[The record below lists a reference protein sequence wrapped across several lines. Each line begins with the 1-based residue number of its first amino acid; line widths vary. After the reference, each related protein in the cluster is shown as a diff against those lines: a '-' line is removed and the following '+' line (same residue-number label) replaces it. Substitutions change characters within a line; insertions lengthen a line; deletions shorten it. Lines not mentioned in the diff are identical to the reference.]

1 MQANISY
8 EKAIL
13 QAESYCARSEK
24 CISEVEQ
31 KLHDWGIEPSISEKV
46 ISHLVEHKFIDSKR
60 FAQAFAN
67 DKFRFNKWGKNKIK
81 MALIQKKISNKL
93 ISCVLN
99 EIPENEYNAI
109 VSTVLN
115 AKLAEIKR
123 KEIDLYKI
131 KSKLFYFAASR
142 GFETVHVNNIFS
154 NE

>member
-1 MQANISY
+1 
-8 EKAIL
+8 
-13 QAESYCARSEK
+13 
-24 CISEVEQ
+24 
-31 KLHDWGIEPSISEKV
+31 
-46 ISHLVEHKFIDSKR
+46 
-60 FAQAFAN
+60 
-67 DKFRFNKWGKNKIK
+67 
-81 MALIQKKISNKL
+81 
-93 ISCVLN
+93 VLN